1 MHPLNWVILSYP
13 TQVVNQLWYQRCST
27 ELLIIWLAEFIT
39 LALEQDQAARVTQE
53 PAVLQGVRN
62 KCCTRPACL
71 RSLTEGSQI
80 PPADGGEFPYYKTSV
95 APAWV
100 EPKVLI

>member
-1 MHPLNWVILSYP
+1 MHALNWVILSYP

-27 ELLIIWLAEFIT
+27 ELLIIWLPVLEFIS

-95 APAWV
+95 ATSMG
-100 EPKVLI
+100 